1 MEYSSPQLPERKPFD
16 RITERKVFGQWSLAE
31 TATMHRSLEKMRIHA
46 ADHEN
51 VELRDGIEMLAAN
64 LLTQLYQE
72 VHEDPER
79 AADMVA
85 ELTASDNS
93 ADKDLACE
101 ILLARHYDLLDRGAL
116 NDPAL
121 EADRWHRLI
130 ESAAPGN
137 QRDWFRE
144 APTWLI
150 ERITKTGRG
159 NLRPFVEALQQV
171 IDASTDD

>member
-1 MEYSSPQLPERKPFD
+1 MYA
-16 RITERKVFGQWSLAE
+16 AE
-31 TATMHRSLEKMRIHA
+31 G
-46 ADHEN
+46 DN

-85 ELTASDNS
+85 ELTASGS
-93 ADKDLACE
+93 PTDKDLACE
-101 ILLARHYDLLDRGAL
+101 VLLARHYDRLDRGVL
-116 NDPAL
+116 DEPAV
-121 EADRWHRLI
+121 EAARWHRLI
-130 ESAAPGN
+130 ESAEPGD

-150 ERITKTGRG
+150 ERITKSGRRD
-159 NLRPFVEALQQV
+159 LRPFVEALQRV
-171 IDASTDD
+171 VDASADD

>member
-1 MEYSSPQLPERKPFD
+1 MEYTPPQLPERRPFD
-16 RITERKVFGQWSLAE
+16 RITERKVFGQWNLTE
-31 TATMHRSLEKMRIHA
+31 TATMHRSLEKMRTYA
-46 ADHEN
+46 ANRDD
-51 VELRDGIEMLAAN
+51 VGLRDGVEMLAAN
-64 LLTQLYQE
+64 LLTRLYQE

-101 ILLARHYDLLDRGAL
+101 VLLAHHYDLLDRDAL
-116 NDPAL
+116 DNPGEEVA
-121 EADRWHRLI
+121 RWHRLI

-144 APTWLI
+144 ASTWLI
-150 ERITKTGRG
+150 ERIAKTGRG
-159 NLRPFVEALQQV
+159 DLLPFVEALQRV
-171 IDASTDD
+171 VDASADD